1 MTAPTQPAE
10 QDSAADTAE
19 PEHTGGMI
27 ALVPAN
33 PDELTVDGGDPAEQ
47 MHLTLAYLGDDV
59 TAWPPESRDTL
70 LSEMEEL
77 VAGSGEDSL
86 RDSRGPIEARVMGH
100 AQFNPDGGPDGDRE
114 PCAVYLVGDAPRI
127 SDLQRIIRGI
137 VENKEGV
144 PEQHDPMIPHITAG
158 YGITPDQLSFVG
170 PMTFDRLR
178 VALADQVHDFPL
190 GESQEE
196 TVTDT
201 LAAAATTVVPDTIE
215 ATGPAVDGEIPINL
229 PVVVI
234 EGIPTSDGR
243 LLQPGSLT
251 PRALP
256 LSLLAQPESAHG
268 GDEPGPAGIVG
279 RIDTLV
285 RKPGP
290 EVTSK
295 RTGEPFPEGSFV
307 WVGTGTLW
315 SDATVGGYNIAE
327 LFQRGFLRGISV
339 DLAGMDYEVLSEDNP
354 RDAESPNQTV
364 VAYKAELAAATLC
377 AIPAFSDAYGELA
390 TDTTAMEPVAL
401 EDFPEGLVASA
412 MPAWRSPEVGDRTAL
427 VASAAVEVPADAV
440 AQLTKVIDDGTGV
453 QRDAGEL
460 AQAIV
465 DHIAAGWPTAEVGD
479 DEPDEPVKP
488 DMMAEQPVEEMPVD
502 EMGAPDAPQD
512 CLLGEAGPHPATQ
525 SLLFDGGAQFLA
537 TCDEHAEQAAA
548 DIAAQGFDVE
558 DTVPIAPSDAPALEE
573 VPA

>member
-1 MTAPTQPAE
+1 MTAPAAE
-10 QDSAADTAE
+10 TSVE
-19 PEHTGGMI
+19 
-27 ALVPAN
+27 
-33 PDELTVDGGDPAEQ
+33 
-47 MHLTLAYLGDDV
+47 
-59 TAWPPESRDTL
+59 
-70 LSEMEEL
+70 
-77 VAGSGEDSL
+77 VA
-86 RDSRGPIEARVMGH
+86 
-100 AQFNPDGGPDGDRE
+100 
-114 PCAVYLVGDAPRI
+114 
-127 SDLQRIIRGI
+127 
-137 VENKEGV
+137 
-144 PEQHDPMIPHITAG
+144 
-158 YGITPDQLSFVG
+158 
-170 PMTFDRLR
+170 
-178 VALADQVHDFPL
+178 
-190 GESQEE
+190 
-196 TVTDT
+196 
-201 LAAAATTVVPDTIE
+201 
-215 ATGPAVDGEIPINL
+215 GPAVDGEIPIRL

-315 SDATVGGYNIAE
+315 SDATVGGYNVAE

-339 DLAGMDYEVLSEDNP
+339 DLAGMDYEVLAEDNP
-354 RDAESPNQTV
+354 LDPDNPRQSI
-364 VAYKAELAAATLC
+364 VAHKAEIGAATLC

-390 TDTTAMEPVAL
+390 TDTTAAEPVAL
-401 EDFPEGLVASA
+401 EDFPDGLVASA

-427 VASAAVEVPADAV
+427 VASAAIDLPDDAV
-440 AQLTKVIDDGTGV
+440 DQLTKVIDDGTGV
-453 QRDAGEL
+453 QRDAAEL

-465 DHIAAGWPTAEVGD
+465 DHITTWVGAADEAEPEMPPGLAAAADPVDDAGEGDPTSPQSCEMGPEPAIKSLLFRDDTAFAATCAEHEQDVRDQLAASGETISSEVDIEAAPADEPVEPDAMADQPVDDIPLD
-479 DEPDEPVKP
+479 DEP
-488 DMMAEQPVEEMPVD
+488 
-502 EMGAPDAPQD
+502 GLPDAPQD
-512 CLLGEAGPHPATQ
+512 CLLGDNGPHPATQ

-537 TCDEHAEQAAA
+537 TCDEHADQAAA
-548 DIAAQGFDVE
+548 DIQAQGFDVE